1 MAQRK
6 PLSDARKKAID
17 EADSILE
24 RAFQEAATKV
34 RSARAGDDNGD
45 DNGNGGVSTSNHCLI
60 CTCGGFVQATG
71 ITPHSLKCQR
81 EGCGHSYANHDV
93 F

>member
-1 MAQRK
+1 MAQK
-6 PLSDARKKAID
+6 KLSDTLKKAIN

-24 RAFQEAATKV
+24 RAFQEAAAKV
-34 RSARAGDDNGD
+34 KSASAGENNGD
-45 DNGNGGVSTSNHCLI
+45 GDGGVSTSNHCRI

-71 ITPHSLKCQR
+71 ITPHSLRCQR
-81 EGCGHSYANHDV
+81 EDCGHSYANHDV